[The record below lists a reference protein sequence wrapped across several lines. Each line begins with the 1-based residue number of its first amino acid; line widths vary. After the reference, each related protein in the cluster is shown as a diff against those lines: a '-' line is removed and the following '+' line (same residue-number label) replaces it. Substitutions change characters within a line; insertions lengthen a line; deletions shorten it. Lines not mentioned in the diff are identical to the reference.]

1 VVGQTSDRPRRL
13 EEIFLRVA
21 KETMPPSDFEAEYV
35 DLLARYYSVQE
46 MKDLVAFY
54 RTPLGA
60 KVLRFSSVS
69 NEANSAGIQRMMAG
83 RQREFV
89 ERLTAEF
96 AREFPALNRELE
108 RKQRR

>member
-1 VVGQTSDRPRRL
+1 MPR
-13 EEIFLRVA
+13 A
-21 KETMPPSDFEAEYV
+21 DFEAQYV
-35 DLLARYYSVQE
+35 DFLARYYSVQE

-54 RTPLGA
+54 RTPLGV

-69 NEANSAGIQRMMAG
+69 NEESSIQRMMAG

-89 ERLTAEF
+89 KRLTAEF

-108 RKQRR
+108 RKQRRQ

>member
-1 VVGQTSDRPRRL
+1 
-13 EEIFLRVA
+13 
-21 KETMPPSDFEAEYV
+21 MPPSDFEAEYV

-69 NEANSAGIQRMMAG
+69 NEENSAGIQRMMAG
-83 RQREFV
+83 RQRE
-89 ERLTAEF
+89 
-96 AREFPALNRELE
+96 EFPALNRELE